1 VAIDSVTSLLLMD
14 YGAPECDASVARIK
28 VLLLLGRIAMHS
40 IRWRLLLVA
49 WSFVYLYIGHNR
61 QLCQNG

>member
-1 VAIDSVTSLLLMD
+1 MLDAILLLLTGD
-14 YGAPECDASVARIK
+14 NGAPECYASAARIK

-40 IRWRLLLVA
+40 IRCRLLLVA
-49 WSFVYLYIGHNR
+49 WSSVYLYIGHNR